1 MLSQMVQFAHLYD
14 VILVDADVDLRAV
27 FDSGD
32 KFDLGGPGA
41 AFQKV
46 VYRVTVD
53 SPSPEEQIN
62 QLLAHAERGC
72 HTAQSLRLPVDVA
85 VEAVIKNKS
94 VSSGT

>member
-1 MLSQMVQFAHLYD
+1 MVQFAHLYN
-14 VILVDADVDLRAV
+14 VILMDVDVDLRAT

-32 KFDLGGPGA
+32 KFDIGGPGA

-46 VYRVTVD
+46 IYRVTVD
-53 SPSPEEQIN
+53 SPSPEQQIQ

-72 HTAQSLRLPVDVA
+72 HTAQSLRLPVTVE

-94 VSSGT
+94 IG

>member
-1 MLSQMVQFAHLYD
+1 MVQFAHLYN
-14 VILVDADVDLRAV
+14 VILMDVDVDLRAT

-32 KFDLGGPGA
+32 KFDIGGPGA

-46 VYRVTVD
+46 IYKVTVD
-53 SPSPEEQIN
+53 SPSPELQVQ

-72 HTAQSLRLPVDVA
+72 HTAQSLRLPVTVE

-94 VSSGT
+94 NG

>member
-1 MLSQMVQFAHLYD
+1 MVQFAHLYN
-14 VILVDADVDLRAV
+14 VILMDVDVDLRAT

-32 KFDLGGPGA
+32 KFDIGGPGA

-46 VYRVTVD
+46 IYRVTVD
-53 SPSPEEQIN
+53 SPSPEEQVQ

-72 HTAQSLRLPVDVA
+72 HSAQSLRLPVEVL

-94 VSSGT
+94 IG

>member
-1 MLSQMVQFAHLYD
+1 MVQFAHLYN
-14 VILVDADVDLRAV
+14 VILMDVDVDLRAT

-32 KFDLGGPGA
+32 KFDIGGPGA

-46 VYRVTVD
+46 IYRVTVD
-53 SPSPEEQIN
+53 SPSVEERVQ

-72 HTAQSLRLPVDVA
+72 HTAQSLRLPVEVQ

-94 VSSGT
+94 IG

>member
-1 MLSQMVQFAHLYD
+1 MVQFAHLYN
-14 VILVDADVDLRAV
+14 VILMDVDVDLRAT

-32 KFDLGGPGA
+32 KFDIGGPVA

-46 VYRVTVD
+46 IYRVTVD
-53 SPSPEEQIN
+53 SPSPEQQIQ

-72 HTAQSLRLPVDVA
+72 HTAQSLRLPVTVE

-94 VSSGT
+94 IG